1 MGLPVVLVFLF
12 PSVLLDKPTKM
23 LSAVRVAAT
32 TRPFLRVARCYSGGH
47 HGLTLKE
54 QCEDNRALMDLLPT
68 PEGDYKTKMK
78 EKHSTLLCVAAY
90 FASLKSGTH
99 TVPDWSI
106 PKDYNIYE

>member
-1 MGLPVVLVFLF
+1 
-12 PSVLLDKPTKM
+12 M

-78 EKHSTLLCVAAY
+78 EKHSNLNKHLVVSTLLCVAAY

-106 PKDYNIYE
+106 PKDYNIYEHMDKGPGPI